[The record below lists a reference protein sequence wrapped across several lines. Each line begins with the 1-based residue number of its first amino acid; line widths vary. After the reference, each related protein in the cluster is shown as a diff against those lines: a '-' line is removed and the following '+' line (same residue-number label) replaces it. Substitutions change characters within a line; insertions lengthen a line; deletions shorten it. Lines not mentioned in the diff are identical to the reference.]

1 MGMDIRL
8 ARIDDR
14 LIHGQVATAWSKMT
28 GINRIIVVSDEVA
41 NDQLRKFLLKEAAPP
56 GIKSN
61 VVTVAKCLRWR
72 ITHYLIRKSH
82 VIIYQPSRCR
92 DSGQRRH

>member
-41 NDQLRKFLLKEAAPP
+41 NDQLRKFLYQ
-56 GIKSN
+56 
-61 VVTVAKCLRWR
+61 LR
-72 ITHYLIRKSH
+72 
-82 VIIYQPSRCR
+82 
-92 DSGQRRH
+92 

>member
-41 NDQLRKFLLKEAAPP
+41 NDQLRKFSERSCSTRNQ
-56 GIKSN
+56 IN
-61 VVTVAKCLRWR
+61 VVTVAKML
-72 ITHYLIRKSH
+72 
-82 VIIYQPSRCR
+82 
-92 DSGQRRH
+92 GGA

>member
-1 MGMDIRL
+1 MKKVRDPQIASGSMDVGGFTMGMDIRL

-41 NDQLRKFLLKEAAPP
+41 NDQLRKFLFE
-56 GIKSN
+56 
-61 VVTVAKCLRWR
+61 R
-72 ITHYLIRKSH
+72 
-82 VIIYQPSRCR
+82 SRSARNQIQCR
-92 DSGQRRH
+92 HSGENA

>member
-28 GINRIIVVSDEVA
+28 VSIESSWSVMRSQMT
-41 NDQLRKFLLKEAAPP
+41 NYGSFLERSCSTRNQ
-56 GIKSN
+56 IN